1 MAVKT
6 GDKTRDK
13 ITLALGSA
21 QGGQQNLYSSANCLM
36 DSNSSPVWGWGVTLF
51 WLFKAFVWG
60 ICMEMG
66 AIYYHSDSK
75 NVGEKER
82 EGVSVFPLNLT
93 ETKTGLAGL

>member
-1 MAVKT
+1 
-6 GDKTRDK
+6 
-13 ITLALGSA
+13 
-21 QGGQQNLYSSANCLM
+21 
-36 DSNSSPVWGWGVTLF
+36 
-51 WLFKAFVWG
+51 
-60 ICMEMG
+60 MEMG